1 MGVTVTVSTDVPPFF
16 HTDMTKEYAA
26 LSRAFGWGKE
36 DFKALNET
44 ALNAAFCDNNAKDEL
59 IKRLDTE

>member
-1 MGVTVTVSTDVPPFF
+1 
-16 HTDMTKEYAA
+16 MTEEYAA
-26 LSRAFGWGKE
+26 LSRAYGWVKE

-44 ALNAAFCDNNAKDEL
+44 ALNAAFCDNKTKDTL